1 VGTGDINGNGVSD
14 RLDFVRAA
22 GDTGIQA
29 AVRPY
34 GVFGNARIVMWAHG
48 GEAQYH
54 GIQAQ
59 IVSRFGRGSQFQA
72 SYTWSKSTGNLG
84 LDDSASMNDVNSTT
98 DNARP
103 ELDWGPTRMNR
114 PHIFNA
120 SLVLM
125 LPTLEN
131 KSGFVKSVFG
141 DWEIATIV
149 QASSGQ
155 SVTVF
160 TNTIPGLNTL
170 SGTGYGGNQR
180 PNRVAGVSCQA
191 SGGAKEQ
198 IINPAAFTLE
208 GFQLGTIGSAGRG
221 ICEGPG
227 LFQTDSPLQNI
238 RISNRVKAQLRF
250 EMFNIFNTV
259 NFLSNTGFNTTFNL
273 TTATYD
279 ADPANATTIT
289 GYTLPLNFGQA
300 SAARDARQAQ
310 FGIKLMF

>member
-1 VGTGDINGNGVSD
+1 
-14 RLDFVRAA
+14 
-22 GDTGIQA
+22 
-29 AVRPY
+29 
-34 GVFGNARIVMWAHG
+34 
-48 GEAQYH
+48 
-54 GIQAQ
+54 
-59 IVSRFGRGSQFQA
+59 
-72 SYTWSKSTGNLG
+72 
-84 LDDSASMNDVNSTT
+84 MNNTNSTT

-131 KSGFVKSVFG
+131 KSGFVKNVLG
-141 DWEIATIV
+141 DWEIASIV

-160 TNTIPGLNTL
+160 TSSIPGLNTL
-170 SGTGYGGNQR
+170 SGTGYGDNQR
-180 PNRVAGVSCQA
+180 PNRVAGVSCRA

-198 IINPAAFTLE
+198 ILDPAAFTLT
-208 GFQLGTIGSAGRG
+208 GFQLGTIGDAGRG

-227 LFQTDSPLQNI
+227 LFQTDLSLYKNI
-238 RISNRVKAQLRF
+238 RINDRVKLQLRF
-250 EMFNIFNTV
+250 EMFNVFNTV
-259 NFLSNTGFNTTFNL
+259 NFLSSSGFNTTFNPS
-273 TTATYD
+273 TATYD

-300 SAARDARQAQ
+300 STARDARQAQ
-310 FGIKLMF
+310 FGIKLLF

>member
-1 VGTGDINGNGVSD
+1 
-14 RLDFVRAA
+14 
-22 GDTGIQA
+22 
-29 AVRPY
+29 
-34 GVFGNARIVMWAHG
+34 MWYHE

-54 GIQAQ
+54 GLQAQ

-84 LDDSASMNDVNSTT
+84 LADSGGNDPNNSVT
-98 DNARP
+98 DLANP
-103 ELDWGPTRMNR
+103 QLDWGPTLMNR

-125 LPTLEN
+125 LPTFEN
-131 KSGFVKSVFG
+131 KSGFVKNVLG
-141 DWEIATIV
+141 DWQIASIV

-160 TNTIPGLNTL
+160 TSGSPNINTI

-198 IINPAAFTLE
+198 ILNPAAFTLT
-208 GFQLGTIGSAGRG
+208 GFQLGTIGNAGRG
-221 ICEGPG
+221 ICEGPR
-227 LFQTDSPLQNI
+227 FYQTDLSLYKNI

-250 EMFNIFNTV
+250 EMFNIFNNV
-259 NFLSNTGFNTTFNL
+259 NFLSGSLNTAFNP

-289 GYTLPLNFGQA
+289 GYTVPLGFGQA
-300 SAARDARQAQ
+300 SATRDARQAQ
-310 FGIKLMF
+310 IGIKLMF